1 MFYTFFYIGI
11 YEALK
16 RARKLKFVSVYY
28 SAVHDIASGH
38 PPTPYLAPIILKRE
52 Y

>member
-1 MFYTFFYIGI
+1 MSHFGI
-11 YEALK
+11 EK
-16 RARKLKFVSVYY
+16 STENKSVSVYY

-38 PPTPYLAPIILKRE
+38 PPTPYFAPIILKRE